1 MDPINYGIEAN
12 VLLSS
17 FFFHPCHDRGEVR
30 VNAKEWIDSAL
41 DPEKKIHVQKSFSLH
56 ICGLTT
62 LTPTK
67 RRFLFLFL
75 EL

>member
-1 MDPINYGIEAN
+1 MHGSYDGIEAN

-17 FFFHPCHDRGEVR
+17 FFSHPCHDRGEVR

-41 DPEKKIHVQKSFSLH
+41 DPEKNSFSLH